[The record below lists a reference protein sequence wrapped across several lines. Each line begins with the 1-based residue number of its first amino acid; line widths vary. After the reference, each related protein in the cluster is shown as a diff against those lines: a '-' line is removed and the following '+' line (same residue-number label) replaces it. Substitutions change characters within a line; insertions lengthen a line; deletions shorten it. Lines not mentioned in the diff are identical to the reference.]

1 MAQAHGPGFALL
13 SFVVAFLSEVQ
24 RCTGFDRW
32 AECHGVRLGRV
43 INSVSAGFQARVQPL
58 QGCLMAEEV
67 YASRVSYSW
76 ADPLKRASL
85 LILQH
90 GTCVAEHEGSASV
103 SGQSPFLLDQS
114 SFNVCLLGAG
124 DSACITVTQA
134 PCRLVRLSLPAGT
147 TLPDV
152 GRWTV
157 DFSLLLPM
165 LRLFE
170 QALHHPGGKLRRGE
184 LGSTLFSYLMHELES
199 AGCVIALPDGAA
211 SSSVPLV
218 EDEDLIERL
227 TSWLNHRLAES
238 HKLSHLASAVSIS
251 PRRLQE
257 IVRLQK
263 GCTPMQYLRS
273 LRLDAL
279 SRDLEDPAKTH
290 LSMRELMQ
298 NLGLPDSFAT
308 RRDFLKRFG
317 HFPQDYRKSL
327 DLSKMSSA

>member
-1 MAQAHGPGFALL
+1 
-13 SFVVAFLSEVQ
+13 
-24 RCTGFDRW
+24 
-32 AECHGVRLGRV
+32 
-43 INSVSAGFQARVQPL
+43 
-58 QGCLMAEEV
+58 MAEEV

-90 GTCVAEHEGSASV
+90 GRCVAEHEGSASV

-238 HKLSHLASAVSIS
+238 HKLLIWLQLCQSVPVVCRKLFVFRRVALRCNICDLCVSMHSPGILKIRQDASV
-251 PRRLQE
+251 
-257 IVRLQK
+257 
-263 GCTPMQYLRS
+263 
-273 LRLDAL
+273 DA
-279 SRDLEDPAKTH
+279 
-290 LSMRELMQ
+290 
-298 NLGLPDSFAT
+298 
-308 RRDFLKRFG
+308 
-317 HFPQDYRKSL
+317 
-327 DLSKMSSA
+327 